1 MVSTVP
7 CLKPFVMSFNTG
19 WGQGVTNG
27 NEQNSY
33 LTPTGKSASAN
44 QSHFY
49 SMNRGEEVE
58 AYWNNSRLS
67 QDSQH
72 SQRLI
77 IHQVREWKVEEQYEM
92 HSVQNKI

>member
-1 MVSTVP
+1 
-7 CLKPFVMSFNTG
+7 
-19 WGQGVTNG
+19 
-27 NEQNSY
+27 
-33 LTPTGKSASAN
+33 
-44 QSHFY
+44 
-49 SMNRGEEVE
+49 MNRGEEVE